1 MRSVVAAATAAPM
14 SGSSDIRPRP
24 IESKNQTLSK
34 PFASAAR
41 APSETTSPPGCK
53 PAGCAPKSMGST
65 MPSLI
70 VPLLLACARRYGSGS
85 HSLTSLPLPSMLNE
99 PPSCEATDQ
108 SIAGL
113 LATIGRPSS
122 ASISSITGSGFSTAP
137 WK

>member
-1 MRSVVAAATAAPM
+1 M
-14 SGSSDIRPRP
+14 
-24 IESKNQTLSK
+24 ESKNQTLSK

-41 APSETTSPPGCK
+41 APFESMSPPGCK
-53 PAGCAPKSMGST
+53 PEGCKPTGSAPKSMGSA

-70 VPLLLACARRYGSGS
+70 VRLLLRRAAYGSGG
-85 HSLTSLPLPSMLNE
+85 HSRTSLPLPSMLNE
-99 PPSCEATDQ
+99 PPSCEATDH

-113 LATIGRPSS
+113 LATMGRPNS

>member
-1 MRSVVAAATAAPM
+1 MRSVAAAATAAPI
-14 SGSSDIRPRP
+14 SGSSAIRPRP

-41 APSETTSPPGCK
+41 APSESTSVSGSV
-53 PAGCAPKSMGST
+53 PKSMGSA

-70 VPLLLACARRYGSGS
+70 LRFTPEPPYGSDG
-85 HSLTSLPLPSMLNE
+85 HSRTSRPLPSMLNV

-108 SIAGL
+108 IIAGL
-113 LATIGRPSS
+113 LATTGKPNS

>member
-1 MRSVVAAATAAPM
+1 MRSVAAAATAAPI
-14 SGSSDIRPRP
+14 SGSSAILPRP

-41 APSETTSPPGCK
+41 APSESTSPPGS
-53 PAGCAPKSMGST
+53 PPKSMGNA

-70 VPLLLACARRYGSGS
+70 VRCSCSAPYGSEG
-85 HSLTSLPLPSMLNE
+85 HSRTSRPLPSMLNV

-113 LATIGRPSS
+113 LATMGRPNS